1 MRIHPLRAMNL
12 SPRGISL
19 RNFLAHLHD
28 AAEEVQITAYL
39 CTFHPTKYIMSDNGL
54 ISD

>member
-12 SPRGISL
+12 SSISL